1 MSMSKCKVPTLGKGF
16 LMRVLYNMLCT
27 SRQQSQESLRLQVF
41 EIVQCQS
48 ITPINRNVQI

>member
-16 LMRVLYNMLCT
+16 LVRVLYNMLCT

-41 EIVQCQS
+41 
-48 ITPINRNVQI
+48 